1 MSGNNN
7 IQINAA
13 YVASWKTK
21 NLKLLELKTD
31 GHFLTYQNKKIDIS
45 EIYMQ
50 DILMNSNTFN
60 FIYSMEAKD
69 LFRIIELH
77 THAIQ
82 MKEKELENKVRKI
95 KEYESTTFV
104 QSSNE
109 NFTVEEYFEI
119 LKKDIFT
126 SKEINQKNIFENY
139 IKKCEEYSLYLS
151 PAVESIYSEYKKQM
165 AALFTKENLTPFE
178 NEVLI
183 DYQTR
188 LSETDKGGS
197 TEEDDYIK
205 KLAKAGYINAT
216 IILVMIL
223 NIGFIIAM
231 ALLGRR

>member
-1 MSGNNN
+1 MN
-7 IQINAA
+7 ITSFND
-13 YVASWKTK
+13 VV
-21 NLKLLELKTD
+21 
-31 GHFLTYQNKKIDIS
+31 ID
-45 EIYMQ
+45 
-50 DILMNSNTFN
+50 
-60 FIYSMEAKD
+60 
-69 LFRIIELH
+69 
-77 THAIQ
+77 
-82 MKEKELENKVRKI
+82 VR
-95 KEYESTTFV
+95 
-104 QSSNE
+104 
-109 NFTVEEYFEI
+109 EYFEL
-119 LKKDIFT
+119 LKKDHLT
-126 SKEINQKNIFENY
+126 PKELSQKNIFENR
-139 IKKCEEYSLYLS
+139 IRRCEEYSSYIS
-151 PAVESIYSEYKKQM
+151 PATESIYSEYKKQM